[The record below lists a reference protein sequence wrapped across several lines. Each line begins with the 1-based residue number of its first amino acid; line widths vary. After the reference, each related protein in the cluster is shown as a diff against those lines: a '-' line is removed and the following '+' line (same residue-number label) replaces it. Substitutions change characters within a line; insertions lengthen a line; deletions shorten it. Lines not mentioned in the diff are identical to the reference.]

1 MKRQIT
7 TIAIVLGMGMAAFA
21 GPDNGGVFSRGA
33 TDEKSYGSSYFNSG
47 SLQRGFGSSNNLVLP
62 DVPNNDQTGDH
73 SDAPLGSGLL
83 LLGCLGGAYLIGKR
97 RKED

>member
-1 MKRQIT
+1 MKKQIT
-7 TIAIVLGMGMAAFA
+7 TIAILLGLCVSAMAYPNEGGMFK
-21 GPDNGGVFSRGA
+21 RGT
-33 TDEKSYGSSYFNSG
+33 TDEKYYGSGYFNSG
-47 SLQRGFGSSNNLVLP
+47 SLQRGFGSSNDLTLP

-97 RKED
+97 LKED